1 MIVTSR
7 SLAGAQR
14 AVEQLREEVGL
25 GIDITGGWACTRRA
39 TVTGNA
45 VAATVCPAHAA
56 PPPTNFFSACP
67 CCLLPP
73 ARCLVQA
80 WTVM

>member
-1 MIVTSR
+1 M
-7 SLAGAQR
+7 
-14 AVEQLREEVGL
+14 
-25 GIDITGGWACTRRA
+25 
-39 TVTGNA
+39 TGNA